1 MIPVVFLAYS
11 LGTVFICAIGVRVMV
26 LNEETSQTLQL
37 LQSNSK

>member
-11 LGTVFICAIGVRVMV
+11 LGTVFICAIGVMV
-26 LNEETSQTLQL
+26 LNEETIQTLQL